1 MQRQLTLSSR
11 SGAFDPWTAAPM
23 PVLDAS
29 VVVDCVAPGID
40 SSSPA
45 MRTMRRLSSEKAEI
59 IAPRLLLT
67 ECANALLTG
76 VKRGKWTGAAADLAY
91 GFLVKLPFRLAD
103 DAHYLDRAW
112 ELSRR
117 YDNHPIYDMV
127 YVAVAEAAGTTLIT
141 ADANLRSRLNHLT
154 WINAPDA

>member
-1 MQRQLTLSSR
+1 
-11 SGAFDPWTAAPM
+11 M

-40 SSSPA
+40 SSSSA
-45 MRTMRRLSSEKAEI
+45 MRTMRRLSSERAEL

-76 VKRGKWTGAAADLAY
+76 VKRGKWSGAAADLAY

-103 DAHYLDRAW
+103 DAHHMDRAW

-117 YDNHPIYDMV
+117 YDNHPIHDMV

-141 ADANLRSRLNHLT
+141 ADSTLRSRLT
-154 WINAPDA
+154 QFAWIRGPDV

>member
-1 MQRQLTLSSR
+1 
-11 SGAFDPWTAAPM
+11 M

-45 MRTMRRLSSEKAEI
+45 MRTMRRLAAERAEI
-59 IAPRLLLT
+59 VAPRLLLT

-76 VKRGKWTGAAADLAY
+76 VKRGKWSGAAADLAY
-91 GFLVKLPFRLAD
+91 GFLAKLPLRLAD
-103 DAHYLDRAW
+103 DAQHLDRAW

-117 YDNHPIYDMV
+117 YDNHPIYGMV
-127 YVAVAEAAGTTLIT
+127 YVAVAEAAHTTLIT
-141 ADANLRSRLNHLT
+141 ADATLRTRLTHLS
-154 WINAPDA
+154 WISGPDA

>member
-1 MQRQLTLSSR
+1 
-11 SGAFDPWTAAPM
+11 M

-40 SSSPA
+40 ASSSA
-45 MRTMRRLSSEKAEI
+45 MRTMRRLSSERAEL

-76 VKRGKWTGAAADLAY
+76 VKRGKWSGAAADLAY

-103 DAHYLDRAW
+103 DAHHMDRAW

-141 ADANLRSRLNHLT
+141 ADSTLRSRLTHFA
-154 WINAPDA
+154 WISGPDA

>member
-1 MQRQLTLSSR
+1 VRRRLALSSR
-11 SGAFDPWTAAPM
+11 SGGSYLWAAAPM

-40 SSSPA
+40 SSSSA
-45 MRTMRRLSSEKAEI
+45 MRTMRRLSSESADL

-76 VKRGKWTGAAADLAY
+76 VKRGKWSGAAADLAY

-103 DAHYLDRAW
+103 DAQHMDRAW

-117 YDNHPIYDMV
+117 YDNHPIHDMV
-127 YVAVAEAAGTTLIT
+127 YVAVAEAASTTLIT
-141 ADANLRSRLNHLT
+141 ADSNLRSRLSHLA
-154 WINAPDA
+154 WIKAPDA

>member
-1 MQRQLTLSSR
+1 
-11 SGAFDPWTAAPM
+11 
-23 PVLDAS
+23 
-29 VVVDCVAPGID
+29 
-40 SSSPA
+40 
-45 MRTMRRLSSEKAEI
+45 MRRLSSESADL

-67 ECANALLTG
+67 ECAIALLTG
-76 VKRGKWTGAAADLAY
+76 VKRGKWSGAAADLAY

-103 DAHYLDRAW
+103 DSHHMDRAW

-141 ADANLRSRLNHLT
+141 ADSNLRSRLSHLA
-154 WINAPDA
+154 WIKAPDA

>member
-1 MQRQLTLSSR
+1 
-11 SGAFDPWTAAPM
+11 M

-29 VVVDCVAPGID
+29 IVVDCVAPGID

-45 MRTMRRLSSEKAEI
+45 MRTMRRLSAEGSEL

-76 VKRGKWTGAAADLAY
+76 VKRGRWSGAAADRAH
-91 GFLVKLPFRLAD
+91 GFLLKLPFRLAD
-103 DAHYLDRAW
+103 DAHHMDRAW

-127 YVAVAEAAGTTLIT
+127 YVAVAEAAHTKLIT
-141 ADANLRSRLNHLT
+141 ADATLRSRLNRLA
-154 WINAPDA
+154 WISGPDA

>member
-1 MQRQLTLSSR
+1 VRRRLTLSSR
-11 SGAFDPWTAAPM
+11 SGGSDLWAAAPM

-40 SSSPA
+40 SSSSA
-45 MRTMRRLSSEKAEI
+45 MRTMRRLSSESADL

-67 ECANALLTG
+67 ECANALLSG
-76 VKRGKWTGAAADLAY
+76 VRRGKWSGAAADLAY

-103 DAHYLDRAW
+103 DAQHMDRAW

-141 ADANLRSRLNHLT
+141 ADSNLRSRLSHLA
-154 WINAPDA
+154 WIKAPDA

>member
-1 MQRQLTLSSR
+1 
-11 SGAFDPWTAAPM
+11 M
-23 PVLDAS
+23 PVIDAS
-29 VVVDCVAPGID
+29 VVIDCVAPGID

-45 MRTMRRLSSEKAEI
+45 MRTMRRLSSERAEI

-76 VKRGKWTGAAADLAY
+76 VKRGQWSGAAADLAY
-91 GFLVKLPFRLAD
+91 GLLVKLPFRLAD
-103 DAHYLDRAW
+103 DAHHLDRAW

-117 YDNHPIYDMV
+117 YDNHPIDDMV

-141 ADANLRSRLNHLT
+141 ADSSLRSRLANLS
-154 WINAPDA
+154 WINGPDA

>member
-1 MQRQLTLSSR
+1 
-11 SGAFDPWTAAPM
+11 M

-29 VVVDCVAPGID
+29 IVVDCVAPGID
-40 SSSPA
+40 RSSSA
-45 MRTMRRLSSEKAEI
+45 MRTMRRLSSEGAEL

-76 VKRGKWTGAAADLAY
+76 VKRGKWSGAAADLAY

-103 DAHYLDRAW
+103 DAHHMDRAW

-141 ADANLRSRLNHLT
+141 ADSTLRSRLTHFA
-154 WINAPDA
+154 WISGPDV

>member
-1 MQRQLTLSSR
+1 MRLRLTLSLMI
-11 SGAFDPWTAAPM
+11 GADPLGEGLM

-40 SSSPA
+40 SSSSA
-45 MRTMRRLSSEKAEI
+45 MRTLRRLSSERAQL

-76 VKRGKWTGAAADLAY
+76 VKRGKWSGAAADLAY
-91 GFLVKLPFRLAD
+91 EFLVKLPFRLAD
-103 DAHYLDRAW
+103 DAHHLDRAW

-141 ADANLRSRLNHLT
+141 ADSTLRSRLAHFA
-154 WINAPDA
+154 WISGPDL

>member
-1 MQRQLTLSSR
+1 
-11 SGAFDPWTAAPM
+11 M

-29 VVVDCVAPGID
+29 VVVDCIAPGVD

-45 MRTMRRLSSEKAEI
+45 MRTMRRLSSERAEL

-76 VKRGKWTGAAADLAY
+76 VKRGKWSGAAADSAY
-91 GFLVKLPFRLAD
+91 GFLVKLPLRLAD
-103 DAHYLDRAW
+103 ETQHLDRAW

-117 YDNHPIYDMV
+117 FDNHPIYDMV
-127 YVAVAEAAGTTLIT
+127 YVAVAEAARTTLIT
-141 ADANLRSRLNHLT
+141 ADSSLRSRLTNFA
-154 WINAPDA
+154 WIKSPDA

>member
-1 MQRQLTLSSR
+1 LSSR
-11 SGAFDPWTAAPM
+11 SVVADHWAAALM

-45 MRTMRRLSSEKAEI
+45 MRTMRRLSSERAEL

-76 VKRGKWTGAAADLAY
+76 VKRGRWSGAAADLAY
-91 GFLVKLPFRLAD
+91 GFLVKLPFRFAD
-103 DAHYLDRAW
+103 DAHHMDRAW

-141 ADANLRSRLNHLT
+141 ADSNLRSRLAHLE
-154 WINAPDA
+154 WIKGPDA